1 MVASRHYGVELRG
14 RIGARRGVGKRC
26 CTAFARPRGMC
37 ITVRRFTPALS
48 AVLLRLAPPLD
59 KVFWIYVCALVDAQ
73 RATSMPARQSPAREV
88 LVCGLP
94 LRGGLDLQVLRSRE
108 CVHAGGVRAFVVR
121 TWCIGAGH
129 LRRGRAGRKGWT
141 QLLGRADLVG
151 SVGAAEQ
158 T

>member
-37 ITVRRFTPALS
+37 ITVRFIPALS
-48 AVLLRLAPPLD
+48 AALLRLAPPLD
-59 KVFWIYVCALVDAQ
+59 KVFWIYACALGDPQ

-88 LVCGLP
+88 LVCDLP

-108 CVHAGGVRAFVVR
+108 CVHAGRVRAFVVR
-121 TWCIGAGH
+121 TWRVGAGH
-129 LRRGRAGRKGWT
+129 LRCGRAGRKGWT